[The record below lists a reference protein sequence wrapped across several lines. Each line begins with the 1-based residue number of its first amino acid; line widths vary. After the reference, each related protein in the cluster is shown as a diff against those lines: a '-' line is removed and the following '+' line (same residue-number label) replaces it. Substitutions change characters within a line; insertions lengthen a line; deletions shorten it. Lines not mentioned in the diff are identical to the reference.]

1 MVEGW
6 EIRWRGSMGR
16 LRKGGMIGGG
26 GLKFRIG
33 KVGRVLVGGVQAV
46 S

>member
-1 MVEGW
+1 MEEW
-6 EIRWRGSMGR
+6 EIRWHGWMGR

-26 GLKFRIG
+26 GLNFRIG
-33 KVGRVLVGGVQAV
+33 KVSRVLVGGVQAV